1 MVAMEQY
8 KFAERQAQLTKN
20 QLAKTKVTIVEVDK
34 VKEETKMYR
43 SLGRL

>member
-1 MVAMEQY
+1 MEQY

-20 QLAKTKVTIVEVDK
+20 QLAKTKVTIVEVNK
-34 VKEETKMYR
+34 VKPETKMYR

>member
-1 MVAMEQY
+1 MEQF

-34 VKEETKMYR
+34 VNPETKMYR